1 MARPLSSQLKHPPGF
16 SNYRGT
22 AMEDPMNRQ
31 TREYD
36 LGELIDNPG
45 LGLALEYDGADRGL
59 LALLLDR
66 VRRRDERPSSERI
79 EPPFAG

>member
-1 MARPLSSQLKHPPGF
+1 MHGIAR
-16 SNYRGT
+16 
-22 AMEDPMNRQ
+22 EDPMNRQ

-45 LGLALEYDGADRGL
+45 LGLALEYYGADRGL

-66 VRRRDERPSSERI
+66 VRRDERPSPERI
-79 EPPFAG
+79 APPFAG